1 MSKVVFGAFS
11 SFISASVPWVPVVPF
26 SDVPVVPLLKVPVVP
41 LSNVPVV
48 PVSISPVVPL
58 SAVPVSSSFSSES
71 SVFSCWM
78 ISSGSSSSGS
88 LLIFQRCQMLGIE
101 EGIIVVA
108 QTGAQQQKVWF
119 ADNDASGSL

>member
-11 SFISASVPWVPVVPF
+11 SFISASVPWVPVVPLLR
-26 SDVPVVPLLKVPVVP
+26 VPVVPLLKVPVVP

-58 SAVPVSSSFSSES
+58 SAVPVSSSFSSVS

-78 ISSGSSSSGS
+78 ISSGSSSSAD
-88 LLIFQRCQMLGIE
+88 FQRCQMLGIE